1 MLFSVFIIFKCSTA
15 EFKVYS
21 LLTHQFCTILTLAI
35 YDIFEWQEDLEM
47 EPDLDK
53 DDMVK
58 PNSPI
63 GLYGEKLLTSD
74 YLLKKKVI

>member
-1 MLFSVFIIFKCSTA
+1 
-15 EFKVYS
+15 
-21 LLTHQFCTILTLAI
+21 
-35 YDIFEWQEDLEM
+35 M